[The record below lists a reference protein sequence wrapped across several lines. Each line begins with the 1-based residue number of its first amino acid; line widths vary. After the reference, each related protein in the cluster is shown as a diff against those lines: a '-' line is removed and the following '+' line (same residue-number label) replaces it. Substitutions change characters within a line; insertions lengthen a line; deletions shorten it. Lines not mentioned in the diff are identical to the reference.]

1 MDDIHQCFTRLG
13 KTDDFI
19 VAVADEKAVQEENG
33 RHKKAPVAEQL
44 ALEV

>member
-1 MDDIHQCFTRLG
+1 LDDIHQCFTRLG

-19 VAVADEKAVQEENG
+19 VAAADEKAARQENG
-33 RHKKAPVAEQL
+33 GHKKAPVAQQL